1 MECDVAIIGGGI
13 VGLAAAWQLGR
24 RYDCRVLVLEK
35 ESSVATHQSG
45 RNSGVLHSGI
55 YYQPRSKQAQT
66 CLRGRRLMEEFCRTN
81 DLPFELC
88 GKVIIGSSPRELARL
103 YTLYEWGRANDVQCQ
118 IIDRDALLERE
129 PYSAGSKA
137 LLVRDAGIV
146 DYPGVVR
153 CLMSLAQEQ
162 GTDVLTNSY
171 VHRAHEESQHII
183 LETDNLTVHARHVL
197 NCAGLYADRVA
208 KLLGQ
213 EPDVRVLPF
222 RGEYYELLP
231 RQYCRHL
238 IYPAGD
244 DRVPFLGVHATR
256 MTDGRVLCG
265 PSAVLAL
272 SREGYTRCT
281 VAPGDIL
288 DTVLWPG
295 SWHLARS
302 LWRTGT
308 QEIMQSLSKRY
319 YLRVLQR
326 LIPAVELSNLR
337 PARSGVRAQA
347 VRVDGTMIRSMY
359 VQESRRALSVLNA
372 SSPSATASLAIGET
386 LARDLINR
394 LRSD

>member
-1 MECDVAIIGGGI
+1 ME
-13 VGLAAAWQLGR
+13 
-24 RYDCRVLVLEK
+24 
-35 ESSVATHQSG
+35 
-45 RNSGVLHSGI
+45 N
-55 YYQPRSKQAQT
+55 
-66 CLRGRRLMEEFCRTN
+66 FCRTN
-81 DLPFELC
+81 HLPFELC
-88 GKVIIGSSPRELARL
+88 GKVIIGSTSRELARL
-103 YTLYEWGRANDVQCQ
+103 HTLYKWGLANGVQCQ
-118 IIDRDALLERE
+118 IIDRDTLLERE
-129 PYSAGSKA
+129 PYASGSES

-162 GTDVLTNSY
+162 GTEVLTNSF
-171 VHRAHEESQHII
+171 VQRAHEESQHII

-213 EPDVRVLPF
+213 EPNVRVLPF

-244 DRVPFLGVHATR
+244 ERVPFLGVHATR

-272 SREGYTRCT
+272 SREGYKRFT
-281 VAPGDIL
+281 VAPNDIL

-302 LWRTGT
+302 LWRTGAR
-308 QEIMQSLSKRY
+308 EILQSLSKKY

-326 LIPAVELSNLR
+326 LIPAVELSDLR

-347 VRVDGTMIRSMY
+347 VSADGTMIRSTY
-359 VQESRRALSVLNA
+359 IQESRRVLSVLNA
-372 SSPSATASLAIGET
+372 SSPSATASLGIGET
-386 LARDLINR
+386 LARNVMNR

>member
-1 MECDVAIIGGGI
+1 MECDIAIIGGGI
-13 VGLAAAWQLGR
+13 VGLATAWQLGQH
-24 RYDCRVLVLEK
+24 CQHRVLVLEK
-35 ESSVATHQSG
+35 ESSVAAHQSG
-45 RNSGVLHSGI
+45 RNSGVLHSGV
-55 YYQPRSKQAQT
+55 YYQPGSDQAQT
-66 CLRGRRLMEEFCRTN
+66 CLRGRRLMEDFCRAN
-81 DLPFELC
+81 HLPFELC
-88 GKVIIGSSPRELARL
+88 GKVIIGNTPRELARL
-103 YTLYEWGRANDVQCQ
+103 HTLYEWGRANGVQCQ
-118 IIDRDALLERE
+118 IIDRDTLLERE
-129 PYSAGSKA
+129 PHAAGNKA

-146 DYPGVVR
+146 DFPSVVQ
-153 CLMSLAQEQ
+153 CLTSLSKEQ
-162 GTDVLTNSY
+162 GAEILTNSY
-171 VHRAHEESQHII
+171 VHRVHEESQHII

-213 EPDVRVLPF
+213 EPDIRVLPF

-244 DRVPFLGVHATR
+244 ERVPFLGVHATR

-272 SREGYTRCT
+272 SREGYTRFT

-308 QEIMQSLSKRY
+308 LEILQSLSKKY

-347 VRVDGTMIRSMY
+347 VSAEGTMIRSTY
-359 VQESRRALSVLNA
+359 IQESRRVLSVLNA

-386 LARDLINR
+386 LARNMMNR
-394 LRSD
+394 LRLD

>member
-13 VGLAAAWQLGR
+13 VGLAAAWQLGQR
-24 RYDCRVLVLEK
+24 CDCRVLVLEK

-55 YYQPRSKQAQT
+55 YYRPGSNQAQM
-66 CLRGRRLMEEFCRTN
+66 CLRGRQLMEDFCRTN
-81 DLPFELC
+81 HLPFELC
-88 GKVIIGSSPRELARL
+88 GKVIIGSTPRELARL
-103 YTLYEWGRANDVQCQ
+103 HTLDEWGRANGVRCQ
-118 IIDRDALLERE
+118 IIDRDGLLERE
-129 PYSAGSKA
+129 PYAAGNRA

-146 DYPGVVR
+146 DFRGVVR
-153 CLMSLAQEQ
+153 RLMSLAQEQ

-171 VHRAHEESQHII
+171 VHRAHAESQHII

-208 KLLGQ
+208 RILGQ
-213 EPDVRVLPF
+213 EPSIRVLPF
-222 RGEYYELLP
+222 RGEYYELLS

-244 DRVPFLGVHATR
+244 ERVPFLGIHATR
-256 MTDGRVLCG
+256 MTNGRVLCG

-272 SREGYTRCT
+272 SREGYKRFN
-281 VAPGDIL
+281 VAPRDIL

-308 QEIMQSLSKRY
+308 REILQSLSKKY
-319 YLRVLQR
+319 YLRELQR
-326 LIPAVELSNLR
+326 LIPAVELSDLR

-347 VRVDGTMIRSMY
+347 VRADGTMIRSMY
-359 VQESRRALSVLNA
+359 IQESRRVLSVLNA
-372 SSPSATASLAIGET
+372 SSPSATASLAIGEI
-386 LARDLINR
+386 LARKMMGR
-394 LRSD
+394 LRPD

>member
-13 VGLAAAWQLGR
+13 VGLATAWQLGR
-24 RYDCRVLVLEK
+24 LCEYRVLVLEK
-35 ESSVATHQSG
+35 ESSVAIHQSG

-55 YYQPRSKQAQT
+55 YYRPGSNQAQT
-66 CLRGRRLMEEFCRTN
+66 CLRGRRLMENFCRAN
-81 DLPFELC
+81 HLPFELC
-88 GKVIIGSSPRELARL
+88 GKVIIGNTSRELARL
-103 YTLYEWGRANDVQCQ
+103 HTLYEWGRANGVQCQ
-118 IIDRDALLERE
+118 IIDRDTLLERE
-129 PYSAGSKA
+129 PYAAGKKA

-146 DYPGVVR
+146 DFRGVVQ
-153 CLMSLAQEQ
+153 CLTSLSKEQ
-162 GTDVLTNSY
+162 GTEILTNSY
-171 VHRAHEESQHII
+171 VHGAHEERQHIV

-213 EPDVRVLPF
+213 EPSIRVLPF

-244 DRVPFLGVHATR
+244 ERIPFLGVHATR

-272 SREGYTRCT
+272 SREGYRRFT
-281 VAPGDIL
+281 VAPEDIL
-288 DTVLWPG
+288 DTVLWSG

-302 LWRTGT
+302 LWRTGIR
-308 QEIMQSLSKRY
+308 EILQSLNKKY
-319 YLRVLQR
+319 YLRILQR
-326 LIPAVELSNLR
+326 LIPAVKLSDLR

-347 VRVDGTMIRSMY
+347 VRADGTMVRSMY
-359 VQESRRALSVLNA
+359 IEEGRRVLSVLNA

-386 LARDLINR
+386 LARTLMNR
-394 LRSD
+394 LRPD

>member
-55 YYQPRSKQAQT
+55 YYRPGSNQAQT
-66 CLRGRRLMEEFCRTN
+66 CLRGRRLMENFCRAN
-81 DLPFELC
+81 HLPFELC
-88 GKVIIGSSPRELARL
+88 GKVIIGSTPRELARL
-103 YTLYEWGRANDVQCQ
+103 NTLHEWGRANGVQCQ
-118 IIDRDALLERE
+118 IIGQDALLERE
-129 PYSAGSKA
+129 PYAAGIRA

-146 DYPGVVR
+146 DFRSVVQ
-153 CLMSLAQEQ
+153 CLTSLSQEQ
-162 GTDVLTNSY
+162 GTEVLTNSY
-171 VHRAHEESQHII
+171 VHRAHVERQHIV
-183 LETDNLTVHARHVL
+183 LETDNLTVHARQVL

-213 EPDVRVLPF
+213 EPTIRVLPF
-222 RGEYYELLP
+222 RGEYYALLP

-256 MTDGRVLCG
+256 LTDGRVLCG

-272 SREGYTRCT
+272 SREGYKRFT

-302 LWRTGT
+302 LWRTGAR
-308 QEIMQSLSKRY
+308 EILQSLSKKY

-347 VRVDGTMIRSMY
+347 VKADGTMIRSMY

>member
-1 MECDVAIIGGGI
+1 MECDIAIIGGGI
-13 VGLAAAWQLGR
+13 VGLATAWQLGQH
-24 RYDCRVLVLEK
+24 CQHRVLVLEK
-35 ESSVATHQSG
+35 ESSVAAHQSG
-45 RNSGVLHSGI
+45 RNSGVLHSGV
-55 YYQPRSKQAQT
+55 YYQPGSDQAQT
-66 CLRGRRLMEEFCRTN
+66 CLRGRRLMENFCRAN
-81 DLPFELC
+81 NLPFELC
-88 GKVIIGSSPRELARL
+88 GKVIIGNTPRELVRL
-103 YTLYEWGRANDVQCQ
+103 HTLYEWGRANGVQCQ
-118 IIDRDALLERE
+118 IIDRDTLLERE
-129 PYSAGSKA
+129 PHAAGNKA

-146 DYPGVVR
+146 DFPSVVQ
-153 CLMSLAQEQ
+153 CLTSLSKEQ
-162 GTDVLTNSY
+162 GAEILTNSY
-171 VHRAHEESQHII
+171 VHRVHEESQHII

-213 EPDVRVLPF
+213 EPDIRVLPF

-244 DRVPFLGVHATR
+244 ERVPFLGVHATR

-272 SREGYTRCT
+272 SREGYTRFT

-308 QEIMQSLSKRY
+308 LEILQSLSKKY

-347 VRVDGTMIRSMY
+347 VSAEGTMIRSTY
-359 VQESRRALSVLNA
+359 IQESRRVLSVLNA
-372 SSPSATASLAIGET
+372 SSPSATASLSIGET
-386 LARDLINR
+386 LARKLMNR
-394 LRSD
+394 LRPD

>member
-1 MECDVAIIGGGI
+1 ME
-13 VGLAAAWQLGR
+13 
-24 RYDCRVLVLEK
+24 
-35 ESSVATHQSG
+35 S
-45 RNSGVLHSGI
+45 
-55 YYQPRSKQAQT
+55 
-66 CLRGRRLMEEFCRTN
+66 FCRTN
-81 DLPFELC
+81 HVPFELC
-88 GKVIIGSSPRELARL
+88 GKVIIGSTPRELARL
-103 YTLYEWGRANDVQCQ
+103 HTLHEWGCANGVQCQ
-118 IIDRDALLERE
+118 IIDRDALVERE
-129 PYSAGSKA
+129 PYAAGNEA

-171 VHRAHEESQHII
+171 VHRAHVESQLIV
-183 LETDNLTVHARHVL
+183 LETDNLTVRAQYVL

-213 EPDVRVLPF
+213 EPNVRVLPF

-244 DRVPFLGVHATR
+244 PRVPFLGVHATR

-272 SREGYTRCT
+272 SREGYKCLT
-281 VAPGDIL
+281 VAPEDIL

-302 LWRTGT
+302 LWRTAAR
-308 QEIMQSLSKRY
+308 EILQSLSKKY
-319 YLRVLQR
+319 YLRVLKR

-347 VRVDGTMIRSMY
+347 VTADGTMIRSMY
-359 VQESRRALSVLNA
+359 IQESRRVLSVLNA

-386 LARDLINR
+386 LARNVMNR
-394 LRSD
+394 LRPD

>member
-1 MECDVAIIGGGI
+1 ME
-13 VGLAAAWQLGR
+13 
-24 RYDCRVLVLEK
+24 
-35 ESSVATHQSG
+35 
-45 RNSGVLHSGI
+45 N
-55 YYQPRSKQAQT
+55 
-66 CLRGRRLMEEFCRTN
+66 FCRAN
-81 DLPFELC
+81 HLPFELC
-88 GKVIIGSSPRELARL
+88 GKVIIGSTPRELARL
-103 YTLYEWGRANDVQCQ
+103 NTLHEWGRANGVQCQ
-118 IIDRDALLERE
+118 IIGQDALLERE
-129 PYSAGSKA
+129 PYAAGIKA

-146 DYPGVVR
+146 DFRSVVQ
-153 CLMSLAQEQ
+153 CLTSLAQEQ
-162 GTDVLTNSY
+162 GTEVLTNSY
-171 VHRAHEESQHII
+171 VHRAHVERQHIV

-213 EPDVRVLPF
+213 EPTIRVLPF
-222 RGEYYELLP
+222 RGEYYELLL

-256 MTDGRVLCG
+256 LTDGRVLCG

-272 SREGYTRCT
+272 SREGYKRFT

-302 LWRTGT
+302 FWRTGT
-308 QEIMQSLSKRY
+308 REILQSLSKKY

-337 PARSGVRAQA
+337 PTRSGVRAQA
-347 VRVDGTMIRSMY
+347 VKADGTMIRSMY

>member
-171 VHRAHEESQHII
+171 VHGAHEESQHII

-213 EPDVRVLPF
+213 EPIFVYYRSEGSITNSYPDSTATISFIPREMTRPLPW
-222 RGEYYELLP
+222 RTCNPY
-231 RQYCRHL
+231 
-238 IYPAGD
+238 
-244 DRVPFLGVHATR
+244 DRR
-256 MTDGRVLCG
+256 
-265 PSAVLAL
+265 
-272 SREGYTRCT
+272 SRT
-281 VAPGDIL
+281 
-288 DTVLWPG
+288 LWPK
-295 SWHLARS
+295 R
-302 LWRTGT
+302 RTG
-308 QEIMQSLSKRY
+308 I
-319 YLRVLQR
+319 
-326 LIPAVELSNLR
+326 IPGGIQTLHSC
-337 PARSGVRAQA
+337 
-347 VRVDGTMIRSMY
+347 T
-359 VQESRRALSVLNA
+359 RRHPGYS
-372 SSPSATASLAIGET
+372 SLAWKLASRT
-386 LARDLINR
+386 LIVANWHTGNSAKPQQKVLFARITTPDS
-394 LRSD
+394 RS